1 MLFSYVMENDKVEP
15 SDDKNI
21 NSETEN
27 ISDDQTSK
35 SSRRPLRA
43 TMSLAEI
50 QKNEDNAAAC
60 NRAHKSVP
68 TPEEFVLKF
77 GGKRVIKKILIAN
90 NGIAGKIVNFSSC

>member
-1 MLFSYVMENDKVEP
+1 MENTDKEPP
-15 SDDKNI
+15 SDDKNV
-21 NSETEN
+21 NSDTEN
-27 ISDDQTSK
+27 SAVDDQTSK

-50 QKNEDNAAAC
+50 QKNDENAAC
-60 NRAHKSVP
+60 QGNHKSVFP

-90 NGIAGKIVNFSSC
+90 NGIAGKLNYF